1 MKKTKTTVLT
11 VIALL
16 ASLASVTP
24 FTSFTGSV
32 QAQTV
37 SAEKKPIPAFIFGQN
52 LEHTRS
58 AVQGGIS
65 AQLVKNR
72 KFAGKPSREGVLMM
86 WEPYGTRAFYQHATF
101 SCTRHAARS
110 RMWRQN
116 EHGSQ
121 VIGSLDPNGEAGICQ
136 GNIGIRGGVS
146 HTFKAVVSTLHPVDS
161 AMTLRVADMEGK
173 VLAERD
179 FTVNTQNSRTWMR
192 IAFDFTLEKD
202 TMAKIFVGVKGKS
215 YCLVGAVSLMAADN
229 FHGLRADVV
238 ENLRDI
244 GTSIVRWPG
253 GNFAGEYRW
262 RDGLIADPDERAPLQ
277 SYTEIETQPHSLG
290 YDSNDIGMEDVIA
303 LCEKI
308 GAVPFFTINAYWES
322 PQDSVDWVKACKGR
336 VKLWSLGNE
345 MGYGHMEGPKGAA
358 GYAGMVRPHA
368 EEMLKVDPELKIT
381 SSGPY
386 PGGGQDWLDNS
397 AKFLADVAPV
407 ISYHRYDHWSA
418 MYDYSTPETTAALF
432 NTVSQDVDLAI
443 SRLKDFRGRVPANIK
458 ISYDEWNLWYAWYRK
473 EGIVEGLYAAK
484 MLNGLMRNWEECGL
498 EYVCY
503 FQAVNEQAINV
514 SPFESHLTS
523 IGEAMRLW
531 KGHVNGMPVNVP
543 ELADGFVTDA
553 EDGSRYTTLYNFSTT
568 ESRTFR
574 IPTGGR
580 GKVVTAEALI
590 PNGLETGC
598 RYSREKCEVKFDGD
612 FCEITLGP
620 ASQAGVRLAQ

>member
-1 MKKTKTTVLT
+1 MKKILKTTVFA
-11 VIALL
+11 VIAFFAFAVL
-16 ASLASVTP
+16 AA
-24 FTSFTGSV
+24 
-32 QAQTV
+32 AAHAETV
-37 SAEKKPIPAFIFGQN
+37 SVEKKPIPSFLFGQN
-52 LEHTRS
+52 IEHTRS
-58 AVQGGIS
+58 AVQGGLS

-121 VIGSLDPNGEAGICQ
+121 VIGSLESNGEAGICQ
-136 GNIGIRGGVS
+136 GNIGIRGGVA
-146 HTFKAVVSTLHPVDS
+146 HTFKAVVSTMHPVDS
-161 AMTLRVADMEGK
+161 TMVLRVADADGN
-173 VLAERD
+173 VLAERE
-179 FTVNTQNSRTWMR
+179 FTVNTKDVRTWTR
-192 IAFDFTLEKD
+192 ISLDLTVEKD
-202 TMAKIFVGVKGKS
+202 TMAKIFVGVKGKA
-215 YCLVGAVSLMAADN
+215 YCAVGAVSLMPADN
-229 FHGLRADVV
+229 FHGMRADVV

-262 RDGLIADPDERAPLQ
+262 RDGLIEDPDERAPLQ

-303 LCEKI
+303 LCGKI
-308 GAVPFFTINAYWES
+308 GAEPFFTINAYWES

-345 MGYGHMEGPKGAA
+345 MGHAHMEGPKSPE
-358 GYAGMVRPHA
+358 GYTAMVRPHA
-368 EEMLKVDPELKIT
+368 EAMLKEDPSLKIIA
-381 SSGPY
+381 SGHY
-386 PGGGQDWLDNS
+386 PSNDSWIQNS
-397 AKFLADVAPV
+397 AVPISDIAPV

-432 NTVSQDVDLAI
+432 NTVSQSADHAI

-514 SPFESHLTS
+514 GPFESHLTS
-523 IGEAMRLW
+523 VGEAMRLW
-531 KGHVNGMPVNVP
+531 KGHVDGIPVNVP

-553 EDGSRYTTLYNFSTT
+553 KDGSRYMTCYNFSTT
-568 ESRTFR
+568 ESKTFR
-574 IPTGGR
+574 IPTNGR
-580 GKVVTAEALI
+580 GKAALAEALV
-590 PNGLETGC
+590 PNGLESGC

-612 FCEITLGP
+612 FCEVTLGP
-620 ASQAGVRLAQ
+620 ACQAAVRLVP